1 MPSIDK
7 AKTSGKARGILS
19 EIGTV
24 GLYLLVFAACGWVV
38 LIANLF
44 GFAGRSGWIFPV
56 VNDIAGFS
64 ASILLLAVIGLTPL
78 AVRQLFKG
86 KGSPS

>member
-1 MPSIDK
+1 MPSNDK
-7 AKTSGKARGILS
+7 AKPGPKPRGILS
-19 EIGTV
+19 ELGTV
-24 GLYLLVFAACGWVV
+24 GLYLLVFAACGWLV

-44 GFAGRSGWIFPV
+44 GFAGRSGWLFPV

-64 ASILLLAVIGLTPL
+64 ASILLLAVIGLTPF

-86 KGSPS
+86 KDASS